1 MPKAKP
7 AIKAG
12 AARLRWVAICG
23 ALAWVALTG
32 RLVQVQVYQHDEYS
46 VLTREQ
52 YQRRVELKASRGRVL
67 DRRGHDLAVDVAATS
82 VFAYPEQVAEPGRVA
97 ARFAALGP
105 GRDAQVARQLRGG
118 TPFVYQARQVA
129 DADLARIGNL
139 DFAGVF
145 KHAETRRQ
153 YPLGPLAGQFIGHTN
168 IDNRG
173 SEGIEGAFDEMLRER
188 DGLLLGYVDA
198 LGKRVPGRQQQREEP
213 QHGRSLVLTID
224 ALYQGIL
231 EEELQRAIDRSQ
243 AEGAL
248 GVILDPRS
256 GAVLA
261 MANLP
266 LFDPNGAA
274 NAAPELRRNRAIT
287 DAYEPGST
295 FKVIAAAAVLEEGL
309 ARLEDRVFCE
319 QGELELANGEII
331 RDTESYGDLLFAQV
345 MEKSS
350 NIGLIKFARRLERPQ
365 FYEYIRRFGF
375 ATRTGIDLPAENSGL
390 LQSADQWSERS
401 LETIAIGQEIGVT
414 ALQLALAYGAVANGG
429 KLMAPRI
436 AAGTVDADGRFE
448 QRGGPQVVRRVLGR
462 RVAAQLGQVLAGVVA
477 RGTGQRAQIEGIA
490 VAGKT
495 GTAQRALAD
504 GSGYDPEAS
513 IASFAGFLPVENPQY
528 VCVVMVENPRLDAWG
543 GQIAAPA
550 FNRVM
555 ERILHL
561 PGGLLF
567 ERATQ
572 PLAGAEQAVPDLR
585 GMSRAVARFQG
596 EMRGMPVAFMG
607 TGNVV
612 VEQTPRPGT
621 AGRGGRI
628 ECVLGPRVVAAGWDV
643 RRVYLAGRPL
653 GAGAKGI

>member
-1 MPKAKP
+1 MSKGKTD
-7 AIKAG
+7 IKVG
-12 AARLRWVAICG
+12 ASRLRWIAVCG
-23 ALAWVALTG
+23 ALAWAALTG
-32 RLVQVQVYQHDEYS
+32 RLVQLQVYQHDEYS
-46 VLTREQ
+46 AITRGQ

-67 DRRGHDLAVDVAATS
+67 DRRGHDLAVDIAATS
-82 VFAYPEQVAEPGRVA
+82 FFAYPDQVAEPSRVA
-97 ARFAALGP
+97 ARFAVLGP
-105 GRDAQVARQLRGG
+105 GRDSQVESQLRGG
-118 TPFVYQARQVA
+118 KPFVYLARQVA
-129 DADLARIGNL
+129 DADLARIGEL
-139 DFAGVF
+139 DFTGVF

-173 SEGIEGAFDEMLRER
+173 SEGVEGAFDEMLRER

-198 LGKRVPGRQQQREEP
+198 LGNRVPGQQQREEP

-224 ALYQGIL
+224 ALYQGIM
-231 EEELQRAIDRSQ
+231 EEELQQAIDRSQ

-248 GVILDPRS
+248 GLIVDPRS

-266 LFDPNGAA
+266 LFDPNDAA
-274 NAAPELRRNRAIT
+274 NTMPELRRNRAIT

-319 QGELELANGEII
+319 RGELELTNGDII
-331 RDTESYGDLLFAQV
+331 RDTEAYGDLLFAQV

-375 ATRTGIDLPAENSGL
+375 ATRTGINLPAENSGL
-390 LQSADQWSERS
+390 LQNADQWSERS

-429 KLMAPRI
+429 ELMVPHI

-504 GSGYDPEAS
+504 GSGYDPDAS
-513 IASFAGFLPVENPQY
+513 IASFAGFLPVEDPQY
-528 VCVVMVENPRLDAWG
+528 VCVVMIENPRLDAWG
-543 GQIAAPA
+543 GQVAAPA
-550 FNRVM
+550 FKRVM

-572 PLAGAEQAVPDLR
+572 PLVEADRAVPDLR

-596 EMRGMPVAFMG
+596 EMRGMRVAFMG
-607 TGNVV
+607 TGDMV
-612 VEQTPRPGT
+612 VEQTPRPGA
-621 AGRGGRI
+621 AGRGGHI
-628 ECVLGPRVVAAGWDV
+628 KCVLGPRVVAAGWDL
-643 RRVYLAGRPL
+643 RRAHLTGRPL
-653 GAGAKGI
+653 